1 LVMEVCQEDT
11 PMTRDD
17 VRAAGGRVAGWH
29 ERFVGL
35 FGRKE
40 PRKHSLVYLK
50 GLMSEQK
57 RKSVE
62 PIALQFARGRNGAAA
77 TQNEVVALQGFL
89 TNSPWEAIDVF
100 QEIQAVF
107 AEELV
112 PTASQWPL
120 GTVGVID
127 ESGFEKAGKESVGVA
142 RQWCGRLGKTENCQV
157 GVFLVGVTPG
167 GVAGLD
173 TQLFLTEKWAADR
186 KRRKKAGVPRQIKF
200 QTKPQIAA
208 EMVRRTRA
216 AGKVPLDWIVADSLY
231 GDSGEFLDALESVEQ
246 RYLVEVK
253 KNTLVWTVDPA
264 TLPGKTS
271 GPTKRKKLG
280 SYRHEEIRSV
290 EEIAAALPADA
301 WRPLKL
307 REGTKGPL
315 VCEFAVLR
323 VWAMR
328 HNQPGPPIWLVI
340 RRSLDDDEVWYCV
353 SNADEQTPWETLAMV
368 TGTRFRVEEYFEDAK
383 THLGMAD
390 YEARGWTSWHHH
402 MALVSLAHLY
412 VTLTKRDVQHDI
424 PELTLDMAMR
434 ILRVAFARPTL
445 NDDEAIQLIDYHLH
459 RNEVAHQSHRK
470 TWLAKHKRLKEK
482 VLL

>member
-1 LVMEVCQEDT
+1 MEICQEDT
-11 PMTRDD
+11 PMTRDE
-17 VRAAGGRVAGWH
+17 VRAAAERVTRWH
-29 ERFVGL
+29 ERFAGL

-40 PRKHSLVYLK
+40 PQGHSAVYVK

-57 RKSVE
+57 RKSIE
-62 PIALQFARGRNGAAA
+62 PIALQFARGPNGAAA

-89 TNSPWEAIDVF
+89 THSPWEAIDVF

-107 AEELV
+107 TEELV
-112 PTASQWPL
+112 PSTSQWAL

-127 ESGFEKAGKESVGVA
+127 ESGFEKAGRESVGVA

-173 TQLFLTEKWAADR
+173 AQLFLTEAWAADR
-186 KRRKKAGVPRQIKF
+186 KRRKKARVPQQIKF
-200 QTKPQIAA
+200 RTKPQIAA

-216 AGKVPLDWIVADSLY
+216 AGRVALDWLVADSLY
-231 GDSGEFLDALESVEQ
+231 GDSGEFLDALEALDQ

-264 TLPGKTS
+264 TLPGKTP
-271 GPTKRKKLG
+271 GPKQRKKLG
-280 SYRHEEIRSV
+280 SYRYHEVRSV
-290 EEIAAALPADA
+290 QEIAAALPEDA

-328 HNQPGPPIWLVI
+328 HSQPGPPVWLVI
-340 RRSLDDDEVWYCV
+340 RRSLDDDEVWYYV
-353 SNADEQTPWETLAMV
+353 SNADEETPWETLAMV
-368 TGTRFRVEEYFEDAK
+368 TSTRFRVEEYFEDAK

-390 YEARGWTSWHHH
+390 YEARAWTSWHHH
-402 MALVSLAHLY
+402 MALVALAHLY

-424 PELTLDMAMR
+424 PDLTLDMAMR
-434 ILRVAFARPTL
+434 ILRAAFAKPTL
-445 NDDEAIQLIDYHLH
+445 SDEEAIKLIDYHLK
-459 RNEVAHQSHRK
+459 RNKVAHESHRK
-470 TWLAKHKRLKEK
+470 TWLAKHLELAGK